1 MTILN
6 GDYALPHNEAIAEV
20 QGAVSAVAYLT
31 NSVEVNRE
39 VGMALAA

>member
-6 GDYALPHNEAIAEV
+6 GDYALTPEGSIAEV
-20 QGAVSAVAYLT
+20 QGAVSAIAHLT